1 MSSKEDDPNDYCLVE
16 QLEDGE
22 SKKPQVKSRVLDEL
36 ENVYELIQTWS
47 KMKMGNS
54 EPKLIFTK
62 KDQCDEPDCVVNV
75 RSIMFFRTMIL
86 WIFGLKGKNQ
96 AAVNEERKLK
106 AGFW

>member
-16 QLEDGE
+16 QLENGE

-54 EPKLIFTK
+54 ELKPKLIFTK
-62 KDQCDEPDCVVNV
+62 KDQCDEQDCVVNV
-75 RSIMFFRTMIL
+75 RLCFFE
-86 WIFGLKGKNQ
+86 IF
-96 AAVNEERKLK
+96 
-106 AGFW
+106 